1 MNHNISLILDLHPDE
16 TFHEGKSLCLFC
28 QINRLLNRIIEVFA
42 IMTSLSVKFSELFCL
57 IFSTL
62 SV

>member
-1 MNHNISLILDLHPDE
+1 MNHNIRLIWIFVQTKHFMKE
-16 TFHEGKSLCLFC
+16 IFVFVC